1 MNISFLEI
9 LLWDFALLCFVA
21 ALVAKLLSLRETSKP
36 PAREENAVLTQ
47 DEARAIETRVLELD
61 KKIAQEAGKKQELP
75 ADVSGLP
82 GSREPD
88 FEPRQEND
96 RKVVEILWERR
107 IITREIWNQA
117 KEHQKK
123 NGGTLVQFL
132 LQYGFVNE
140 KQLAQCVSAQF
151 KIPYLPLGAYEI
163 SDEAIKTI
171 PVDIAEKYWVMPV
184 EKQGGTLMVVMI
196 NPLDTQ
202 AIKELEDIT
211 GLDIVPF
218 VGIISEISSALR
230 SYYQIYVKEQ
240 GAPVPKVPIYFIDT
254 KTYTGAERRKTVR
267 YNARIDVSFPI
278 QGRYKKSKTVNVSR
292 EGLAFTCDEPVEAG
306 TVLTLEI
313 DLPRGYSALP
323 ISAVAEV
330 LRCFKRGKKDFEIAV
345 RTLKISKQE
354 VGVIINYASRH
365 VEV

>member
-1 MNISFLEI
+1 MNISFLESF
-9 LLWDFALLCFVA
+9 LWNSAYICF
-21 ALVAKLLSLRETSKP
+21 LVAFISKFLSLRETSRVVP
-36 PAREENAVLTQ
+36 QEEKAILTQ
-47 DEARAIETRVLELD
+47 DEAREIETRVLELD
-61 KKIAQEAGKKQELP
+61 KKIAREAKNKDEAPAVEAGP
-75 ADVSGLP
+75 S
-82 GSREPD
+82 EPPKSD
-88 FEPRQEND
+88 AEVRQEND
-96 RKVVEILWERR
+96 HRIVEILWERR
-107 IITREIWNQA
+107 IITREIWDRA
-117 KEHQKK
+117 TEHEKK

-163 SDEAIKTI
+163 SEEAIKTI

-218 VGIISEISSALR
+218 VGIISEISTALR
-230 SYYQIYVKEQ
+230 SYYQLYVKEQ
-240 GAPVPKVPIYFIDT
+240 GAPAPKVPVYFIDT
-254 KTYTGAERRKTVR
+254 QTYTGAERRKTVR
-267 YNARIDVSFPI
+267 YGAKINVSFPI
-278 QGRYKKSKTVNVSR
+278 RGRYKKSQTINVSR
-292 EGLAFTCDEPVEAG
+292 EGFAFACDEPLEAG

-330 LRCFKRGKKDFEIAV
+330 LRCIKKGKKDFEIAV

-365 VEV
+365 VE